1 MKLKHLLVILA
12 VIGLASFVL
21 WFIQGTRKVAEP
33 KMTAIEQLQAKYKSL
48 EKQFRTADSLRIA
61 TQFELEILRDSIK
74 NTPVKTKTVVITK
87 TKSNEKSIPVSK
99 SASAFYTS
107 ILSKRY
113 QR

>member
-1 MKLKHLLVILA
+1 MKLKHLLLILA
-12 VIGLASFVL
+12 AIGLASFVL
-21 WFIQGTRKVAEP
+21 WFIQRTPETAPKV
-33 KMTAIEQLQAKYKSL
+33 TAIEQLQTKYNSL

-74 NTPVKTKTVVITK
+74 NIPVQTKTVVITK

>member
-21 WFIQGTRKVAEP
+21 WFIQRTPEVAP
-33 KMTAIEQLQAKYKSL
+33 KMTAIEQLQTKYNSL

-74 NTPVKTKTVVITK
+74 NIPVQTKTVVITK